1 MVCEEGDV
9 EALVIIFILNYARKT
24 CLQFRSSSF
33 KINVHRWMV
42 HDKRHA
48 KTKGQYQDKT
58 EKKRLN
64 QISQDIT
71 KGKVSGTIANSRK
84 C

>member
-1 MVCEEGDV
+1 
-9 EALVIIFILNYARKT
+9 
-24 CLQFRSSSF
+24 
-33 KINVHRWMV
+33 MV

-64 QISQDIT
+64 QISQDST